1 MTTDEQDL
9 LPIDDAVNH
18 NRDYVATHGVR
29 QLPTEP
35 SKRLAIVTCMDS
47 RLDLFGALGLDL
59 GEAHIIRNAG
69 GLATDDV
76 IRSLILSERMLGTQ
90 RIMLIQH
97 TRCGLNHL
105 DESLLN
111 ERISDDTG
119 QPSTIEFGSFQ
130 DIGENIRMTATR
142 LRNEPALTQIEVR
155 AFVFDVD
162 TGALEEID
170 VA

>member
-1 MTTDEQDL
+1 M
-9 LPIDDAVNH
+9 PINSAIAH
-18 NRDYVATHGVR
+18 NADYVARHGVR

-35 SKRLAIVTCMDS
+35 SHELAIVTCMDS

-76 IRSLILSERMLGTQ
+76 VRSLILSQRKLGTK

-97 TRCGLNHL
+97 TRCGLHGL
-105 DESLLN
+105 DEDELN
-111 ERISDDTG
+111 ERISADGASPVSFGAFDD
-119 QPSTIEFGSFQ
+119 IA
-130 DIGENIRMTATR
+130 ENLRRTADR
-142 LRNEPALTQIEVR
+142 LLSEPALSQVELR

-162 TGALEEID
+162 TGALDEVE
-170 VA
+170 VGSPQR